1 MSIKNPIDLRQDRR
15 QWLKTSATMVGASL
29 IPMPSEAA
37 QASAADAKPEPG
49 AHEGAAAKHFF
60 TPAQHELVNELSE
73 TIIPADSRSGGA
85 KAAKVVDYI
94 DQALRETTDERK
106 KMIWREGLPL
116 IESMSQHYHGKNF
129 VKCTP
134 EERTEVLKVLSD
146 HARWVELPEVRFFN
160 ELKEMTVTGY
170 YTSKIGIHDELQYK
184 GNRILKEYVGCDD
197 QNLASS

>member
-29 IPMPSEAA
+29 IPMSSEAA
-37 QASAADAKPEPG
+37 QAPAADGKPEPG
-49 AHEGAAAKHFF
+49 AHEGAAAKQFF

-116 IESMSQHYHGKNF
+116 IESMSQH
-129 VKCTP
+129 
-134 EERTEVLKVLSD
+134 
-146 HARWVELPEVRFFN
+146 
-160 ELKEMTVTGY
+160 
-170 YTSKIGIHDELQYK
+170 
-184 GNRILKEYVGCDD
+184 
-197 QNLASS
+197 